1 MHLIKKFSTPLVFLG
16 AALLALLMAWVSVG
30 VIERVSKTA
39 VDRVLM
45 LEGLDWA
52 QVEADGLQVV
62 MTGTAPDEPTRF
74 KAMSAASGEVESSRV
89 IDLMQVPRPEAIVA
103 PTFSIE
109 ILRNGAGISMI
120 GLIPAATDREALA
133 KRIQRIV
140 IDKNVTDLLES
151 ADYPVP
157 EGWDAALD
165 YALEALE
172 KLPRSKISMNATR
185 VQVEAIS
192 DSEDQKRD
200 IEDSLARAAPGG
212 IRVALDISA
221 PRPVIT
227 PFTLRFTIDDAGARF
242 DACTAGTEMGRTKI
256 VAAGIASGVK
266 GRPDCTIGLGVP
278 SPDWPEAVSMAVTT
292 LKEMGAG
299 SVTFSD
305 ADVTLVADSSVNQRN
320 FDRAA
325 GELEAD
331 LPDVFSLH
339 ATKAPAEN
347 TADQGPPEFVATLSA
362 EGKVQLRG
370 KLMTPQE
377 RTITESMARARFG
390 VSNVYSATRLD
401 ETLPSGWSVRV
412 LASIE
417 ALSHL
422 DNGSATVQPDKV
434 VLNGSTGDT
443 RANAEIS
450 RILSEKLGEAE
461 DFRVNVIYDE
471 ALDPTAALPEPQEC
485 VAMINAAL
493 NKAKITFSPGSVA
506 IEASAASTIDAIA
519 EIMKSC
525 PDVAMEIG
533 GHTDSQGSEEL
544 NKSLSQQRANSVL
557 NTLLAR
563 RILTGN
569 LSAHGYGE
577 EQPIGDNETE
587 AGREANRRIEFRLVG
602 QAELPD
608 ATLVADDADGEPAID
623 AEVEGDAVA
632 SPDDEDTP
640 EQPQIRPAPRPDD
653 LVIPEDAQEAASAQ
667 EPIVEAPDAEGA
679 EITDGELVPSDV
691 DDAEQTPD
699 ADQVSQA
706 TDEEVPAETLEA
718 EIAPETPAAPET
730 SEIEDLEAGAAST
743 ETASTDTP
751 EGSPDAEGEVGP
763 DPAPV
768 DAVQPEPQGPAEQAI
783 TPETAPDVS
792 DEATAP
798 LSVDPVEGDVE
809 IVADQ
814 PVPNGGSERP
824 DASRDS
830 TPDTVAPDA
839 QTDVSAPSSNDLAVD
854 AVSDPATDTATEPT
868 TAPLGDPIVVH
879 PELEG
884 IRPMPRPAR

>member
-1 MHLIKKFSTPLVFLG
+1 MHLIKKFSTPLVFFG

-30 VIERVSKTA
+30 VIERVSKSA

-74 KAMSAASGEVESSRV
+74 KAMSAASGEVESSRI
-89 IDLMQVPRPEAIVA
+89 IDHMDVPRPEAVVA

-140 IDKNVTDLLES
+140 IDKSVTDLLES

-165 YALEALE
+165 YALEALDR
-172 KLPRSKISMNATR
+172 LPRSKISMNAER

-192 DSEDQKRD
+192 DSEEQKRE
-200 IEDSLARAAPGG
+200 IEDRLARAAPGG

-227 PFTLRFTIDDAGARF
+227 PFTLRFTIDEAGARF

-266 GRPDCTIGLGVP
+266 GRPDCTIGLGMP

-347 TADQGPPEFVATLSA
+347 AADQGPPEFVATLSQ

-370 KLMTPQE
+370 KLMNAQE
-377 RTITESMARARFG
+377 RTIAESMARARFG

-412 LASIE
+412 LAAVE

-422 DNGSATVQPDKV
+422 DNGTATVQPDKV
-434 VLNGSTGDT
+434 VLNGVTGNT

-461 DFRVNVIYDE
+461 DFRVNVTYDE
-471 ALDPTAALPEPQEC
+471 ALDPTAALPEPEEC

-493 NKAKITFSPGSVA
+493 NKSKITFAPGSVA

-519 EIMKSC
+519 EILKSC
-525 PDVAMEIG
+525 PDVPMEIG
-533 GHTDSQGSEEL
+533 GHTDSQGSEGL

-569 LSAHGYGE
+569 LTAHGYGE
-577 EQPIGDNETE
+577 EQPIADNETE

-602 QAELPD
+602 QADLPEAAPEVTADEASD
-608 ATLVADDADGEPAID
+608 AQDTD
-623 AEVEGDAVA
+623 AEDEGTN
-632 SPDDEDTP
+632 DEAAATEGGESEAP
-640 EQPQIRPAPRPDD
+640 SIRPAPRPDD
-653 LVIPEDAQEAASAQ
+653 LDIPEDAQETPQTETPETQVAEPEQPDAPVSADTPESAAEPQDADATSPSPDTLRDTEDSPSEPTSVPETTPSQAERSELLSDAPEGPPENAAPQSTGTENTGIESTGTDIASPENAAAENTDTVTPASTEAPAQ
-667 EPIVEAPDAEGA
+667 EPAPDSPQT
-679 EITDGELVPSDV
+679 EIAAPNEDASPSD
-691 DDAEQTPD
+691 P
-699 ADQVSQA
+699 
-706 TDEEVPAETLEA
+706 L
-718 EIAPETPAAPET
+718 IN
-730 SEIEDLEAGAAST
+730 
-743 ETASTDTP
+743 TDT
-751 EGSPDAEGEVGP
+751 
-763 DPAPV
+763 
-768 DAVQPEPQGPAEQAI
+768 
-783 TPETAPDVS
+783 
-792 DEATAP
+792 
-798 LSVDPVEGDVE
+798 
-809 IVADQ
+809 
-814 PVPNGGSERP
+814 
-824 DASRDS
+824 
-830 TPDTVAPDA
+830 
-839 QTDVSAPSSNDLAVD
+839 
-854 AVSDPATDTATEPT
+854 TDTTDTNDGLDTPNSSEA
-868 TAPLGDPIVVH
+868 AALPLGDPIVVN
-879 PELEG
+879 PEVEG
-884 IRPMPRPAR
+884 IHPKPRPAR